1 MLRAGTLTAVPLGT
15 ASETFARFLTIIFV
29 QKIKIMNKLIILVSV
44 FALFA
49 CKTTSGISGDEPKK
63 RIAPTFQPQ
72 YADFAQPTDSKD
84 TLYLL
89 SESTMAI
96 MTKQLWDNDTV
107 TKNKPVILLVN
118 ENDMICI
125 KKRCNGKV
133 N

>member
-1 MLRAGTLTAVPLGT
+1 LTAVPLGT